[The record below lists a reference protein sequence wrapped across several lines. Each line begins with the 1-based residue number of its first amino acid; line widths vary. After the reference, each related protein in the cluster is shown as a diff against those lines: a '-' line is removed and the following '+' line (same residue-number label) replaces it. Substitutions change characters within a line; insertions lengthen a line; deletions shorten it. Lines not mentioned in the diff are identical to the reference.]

1 MYLND
6 IPSVIIPNLHQQNHK
21 VFKVKMFDGFFRLF
35 PEREFYSAARFDCSN
50 LWESYYPDAV
60 THEPLE
66 RSIIMD
72 YPFVMG
78 MYDK

>member
-1 MYLND
+1 
-6 IPSVIIPNLHQQNHK
+6 
-21 VFKVKMFDGFFRLF
+21 MFDGFFRLF